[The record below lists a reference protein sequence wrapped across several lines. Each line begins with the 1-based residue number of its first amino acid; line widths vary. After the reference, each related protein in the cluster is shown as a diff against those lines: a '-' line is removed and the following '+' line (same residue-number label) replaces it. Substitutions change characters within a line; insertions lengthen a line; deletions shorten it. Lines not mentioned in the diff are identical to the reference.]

1 MAEPIYNIS
10 NDILIK
16 FKISKLKGWIGI
28 GICLKKVIEGSNY
41 FFNDTKHNHGS
52 YLISANGYCWS
63 HSEPLFNS
71 IAKSFSFKEGD
82 VITVYYNSL

>member
-1 MAEPIYNIS
+1 V
-10 NDILIK
+10 
-16 FKISKLKGWIGI
+16 
-28 GICLKKVIEGSNY
+28 GICLKKAIESCNY

-71 IAKSFSFKEGD
+71 VAKSFSFKEGD
-82 VITVYYNSL
+82 AITVYYNSL